1 MRLIYALSRQWARLC
16 YQDGEYNEYYVEV
29 DENGQALVELTKHG
43 YGPNYQ
49 KIYVETA
56 DQRLEFNYDEK
67 SGSYRQK

>member
-1 MRLIYALSRQWARLC
+1 MWLIYHYQDNGLDFA